1 MFETAPGRVL
11 GAFWRIVTL
20 LLSFNATTDSVI
32 SEVEATNI
40 VQNSTQNLIK
50 INQKSFKISS
60 MGADWAVLVAGTRVY
75 GVLEASWSRP
85 GSIQSV
91 LEVFTK
97 HLGDVLGRLGG
108 ILRTSWGAV
117 KASCGRFGGIW
128 ETTRGRPGAP
138 WAIHRRP
145 GSPSNHFR
153 ASVRE
158 KTTSRCI

>member
-1 MFETAPGRVL
+1 MADNGNIEKNSCTGNPAFGICPGFRAGAALRV
-11 GAFWRIVTL
+11 GAVYPKLIIQVNMYFYKQLYLCMSYV
-20 LLSFNATTDSVI
+20 FNQ
-32 SEVEATNI
+32 ATNI

-85 GSIQSV
+85 GRIQSV
-91 LEVFTK
+91 LEVFTN

-117 KASCGRFGGIW
+117 KASCGRFGGI
-128 ETTRGRPGAP
+128 
-138 WAIHRRP
+138 
-145 GSPSNHFR
+145 
-153 ASVRE
+153 
-158 KTTSRCI
+158 